1 MITPRNF
8 LIDKDSQKE
17 MDHHTPTRPVSN
29 MEGIISEKSTANP
42 SLIAVHLVSV
52 PIGYVTDPHALQ
64 SPGQSCEKTLGDQKT
79 LSEACKDGKPRH
91 WTKIERMVQSH
102 TVALHQLQDLEEKGN
117 TPRGDKS

>member
-1 MITPRNF
+1 MTRTLKRKWITIP
-8 LIDKDSQKE
+8 LQDL
-17 MDHHTPTRPVSN
+17 SN